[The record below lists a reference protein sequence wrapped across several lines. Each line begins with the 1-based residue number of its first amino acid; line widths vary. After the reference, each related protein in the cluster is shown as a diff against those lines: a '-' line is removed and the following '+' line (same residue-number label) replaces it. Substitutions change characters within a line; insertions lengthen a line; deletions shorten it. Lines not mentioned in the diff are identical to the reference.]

1 MLSLSS
7 CSSSEA
13 LKNDFFENK
22 KSDDIQ
28 TLWELVDTYDEFIND
43 SYLTY
48 SKTAYGNEAINTL
61 SAYVPVDFDGVVYK
75 EDLIN
80 YQLTDNRNYLEGSLS
95 YSYLEVSKHKD
106 FVSQQC
112 QDIKE
117 GMTCLGETEDEYF
130 TYFVD
135 DGKAYMSYGQV
146 VNSYTTYQYEM
157 LFYTNEDDKKVFEFL
172 VKSISS
178 EPVLPGNN
186 VYKTILVEDE
196 GETSYTCLNCD
207 DEDGNVGLKYAYK
220 NFLDGTYVSVL
231 ANKNKLYQV
240 KYFDVDKQT
249 YYNAEVEL
257 TDITMNYIEVYDE
270 SIMLV
275 KMNPERGYY
284 KLNMIPIDGWDR
296 IYEIDGN
303 DYPTN
308 YELIRSNTSTSETMT
323 VHLETR
329 TGEYIYYE
337 YSNFKEVVP
346 NDILDLSRFE
356 LESPYDLQ
364 FYSSEVEY
372 FSTIAQDLIEEAGMA
387 DPFETLLLDYKEY
400 LRLNHIQ

>member
-1 MLSLSS
+1 
-7 CSSSEA
+7 
-13 LKNDFFENK
+13 
-22 KSDDIQ
+22 
-28 TLWELVDTYDEFIND
+28 
-43 SYLTY
+43 
-48 SKTAYGNEAINTL
+48 
-61 SAYVPVDFDGVVYK
+61 
-75 EDLIN
+75 
-80 YQLTDNRNYLEGSLS
+80 
-95 YSYLEVSKHKD
+95 
-106 FVSQQC
+106 
-112 QDIKE
+112 
-117 GMTCLGETEDEYF
+117 
-130 TYFVD
+130 
-135 DGKAYMSYGQV
+135 
-146 VNSYTTYQYEM
+146 
-157 LFYTNEDDKKVFEFL
+157 
-172 VKSISS
+172 
-178 EPVLPGNN
+178 
-186 VYKTILVEDE
+186 
-196 GETSYTCLNCD
+196 
-207 DEDGNVGLKYAYK
+207 
-220 NFLDGTYVSVL
+220 
-231 ANKNKLYQV
+231 
-240 KYFDVDKQT
+240 
-249 YYNAEVEL
+249 
-257 TDITMNYIEVYDE
+257 
-270 SIMLV
+270 MLV